1 MRENIRKGK
10 EERMLVEKRILEENW
25 QKKEL
30 EEMLEYEKEAER
42 IKQLKLVDKRIQEQ
56 KKEKKVL
63 KEQRIFEKKNQV
75 EKFGL
80 ELWPKLY
87 DSEKEDIVG
96 VYAAGS
102 IEQYR

>member
-1 MRENIRKGK
+1 M
-10 EERMLVEKRILEENW
+10 
-25 QKKEL
+25 
-30 EEMLEYEKEAER
+30 
-42 IKQLKLVDKRIQEQ
+42 EQ
-56 KKEKKVL
+56 KKQKMVEEEK
-63 KEQRIFEKKNQV
+63 RIFEKKNQV
-75 EKFGL
+75 EKVGL